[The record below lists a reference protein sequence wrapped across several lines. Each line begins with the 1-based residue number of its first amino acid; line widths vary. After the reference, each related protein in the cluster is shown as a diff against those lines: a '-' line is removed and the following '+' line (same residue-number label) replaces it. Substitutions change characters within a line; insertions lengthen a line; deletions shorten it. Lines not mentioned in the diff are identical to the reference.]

1 MIKPTG
7 IDLDALAARMTYVG
21 SPEHKTQPHLWG
33 NRLREQ
39 MPPSVIEASHE
50 NRLRNG

>member
-1 MIKPTG
+1 MWE
-7 IDLDALAARMTYVG
+7 ALSIRLNR
-21 SPEHKTQPHLWG
+21 HLWV